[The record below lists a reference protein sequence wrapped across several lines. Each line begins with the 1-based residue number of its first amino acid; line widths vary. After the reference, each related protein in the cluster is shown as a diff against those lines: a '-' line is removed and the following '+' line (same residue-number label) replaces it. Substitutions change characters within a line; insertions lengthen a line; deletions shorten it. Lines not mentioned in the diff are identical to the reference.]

1 MKSIKI
7 LILATVTTLFCTPVL
22 GDEPPN
28 FYKGTF
34 PEHALEST
42 LESGAI
48 LFGKDAKLDA
58 KTRELIGL
66 GVAAQIPC
74 SYCVYV
80 HD

>member
-58 KTRELIGL
+58 KTRELIAL